1 MSDDLGIWLRRARE
15 TRQLTLEDA
24 EKALR
29 IRRRYLQA
37 LEMGDYTAMPGE
49 VQARGFLRNYAR
61 FLALP
66 TEEAVARYDAEIQG
80 RPMQPRSRTPVV
92 EQKSPLANRPS
103 VFSPPP
109 TEEEEATSPSAR
121 IPSGLFQFLI
131 IALVF
136 FLLVAGGSLIWLLL
150 DSRTPSTNV
159 AVTVT
164 TSPPTVVS
172 VAPESQ
178 PSEQVFSVSADGTVS
193 VQLVANEHAWVSV
206 SADAD
211 IIFQGTAAPNQV
223 IEATANEMLIV
234 ATGNGGAFRMAVNGA
249 DWGALG
255 TQGEAVRRAWNP
267 NGEVPLESQ

>member
-80 RPMQPRSRTPVV
+80 RPMQPRPRTPVV

-136 FLLVAGGSLIWLLL
+136 FLLVAGGSLDL
-150 DSRTPSTNV
+150 V
-159 AVTVT
+159 ATR
-164 TSPPTVVS
+164 
-172 VAPESQ
+172 Q
-178 PSEQVFSVSADGTVS
+178 PDALHQCRCDRHNKSADG
-193 VQLVANEHAWVSV
+193 
-206 SADAD
+206 
-211 IIFQGTAAPNQV
+211 
-223 IEATANEMLIV
+223 
-234 ATGNGGAFRMAVNGA
+234 R
-249 DWGALG
+249 
-255 TQGEAVRRAWNP
+255 VRRAR
-267 NGEVPLESQ
+267 VTTF